1 MPNKYNV
8 GIHNVGSYQ
17 ISGWPWITGSVI
29 SNGATRKISFPMVTK
44 SITIIAS
51 GTVRGVNDGSVMTAD
66 LRIHCAPTSSA
77 GGSSANGGVLDTGIQ
92 PRSNKVLSGHH
103 YISLYG
109 HGDSFSSNV
118 KCKEIYISVPAHD
131 SNSDG
136 GYELFAEMTN
146 IPASQMYPLTGSGV
160 DE

>member
-1 MPNKYNV
+1 MANKYNV

-17 ISGWPWITGSVI
+17 MSGWPWITGSVI
-29 SNGATRKISFPMVTK
+29 KNGATRKISFPMVTK
-44 SITIIAS
+44 SIIVIAS
-51 GTVRGVNDGSVMTAD
+51 GTVRGVPDGSTMTAD
-66 LRIHCAPTSSA
+66 LRIHFAPTSSTF
-77 GGSSANGGVLDTGIQ
+77 GSSTVDEVQ

-118 KCKEIYISVPAHD
+118 KCKELYISVPASAGAD
-131 SNSDG
+131 AG
-136 GYELFAEMTN
+136 FELFAEMTN
-146 IPASQMYPLTGSGV
+146 IPAGQMYPLTGSGI

>member
-1 MPNKYNV
+1 MANKYNV

-17 ISGWPWITGSVI
+17 MSGWPWITGSGI
-29 SNGATRKISFPMVTK
+29 KAGATKKISFPMVTK

-51 GTVRGVNDGSVMTAD
+51 GTARGVSDGSTMLAD
-66 LRIHCAPTSSA
+66 LRIHFAPTSSTW
-77 GGSSANGGVLDTGIQ
+77 GSSTVDEVH

-109 HGDSFSSNV
+109 HGDSWSSNV
-118 KCKEIYISVPAHD
+118 KCKEVYISVPALAGA
-131 SNSDG
+131 G
-136 GYELFAEMTN
+136 GGFELFAEMTN

>member
-29 SNGATRKISFPMVTK
+29 KNGATRKISFPMVTK
-44 SITIIAS
+44 SII
-51 GTVRGVNDGSVMTAD
+51 
-66 LRIHCAPTSSA
+66 
-77 GGSSANGGVLDTGIQ
+77 
-92 PRSNKVLSGHH
+92 
-103 YISLYG
+103 
-109 HGDSFSSNV
+109 V